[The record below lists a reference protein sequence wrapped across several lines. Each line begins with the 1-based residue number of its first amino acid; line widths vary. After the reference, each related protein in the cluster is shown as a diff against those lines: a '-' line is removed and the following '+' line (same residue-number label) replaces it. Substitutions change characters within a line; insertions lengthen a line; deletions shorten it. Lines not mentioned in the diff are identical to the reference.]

1 MVASFHSSVRRG
13 ETLAAI
19 LQVPLMLHLPPH
31 GRVPVVLDG
40 VVRPVREKI
49 SLAIICFVTQTGNE
63 DMQCVHE
70 TVLPSRKKLGDLCP
84 AVAKPFVGL
93 VDDSVLFLC
102 P

>member
-40 VVRPVREKI
+40 VVRPVRKKI